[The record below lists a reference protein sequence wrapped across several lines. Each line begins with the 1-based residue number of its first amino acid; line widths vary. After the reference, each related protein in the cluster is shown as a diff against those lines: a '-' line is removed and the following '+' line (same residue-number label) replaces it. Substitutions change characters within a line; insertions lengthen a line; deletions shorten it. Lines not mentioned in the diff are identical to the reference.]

1 MAKETTVSSTKT
13 ARQSSVKSNAS
24 AFEKQL
30 LNKAVETRES
40 KTTRLSIDFL
50 KTIKEVTARRSQYD
64 ADKCFARISF
74 KDGKHSSVPLDFEV
88 PAEPGDKL
96 RLSTLQ
102 WKILTNED
110 GEEFTCLT
118 GDVQ

>member
-1 MAKETTVSSTKT
+1 MPSKNTSVSATS
-13 ARQSSVKSNAS
+13 ARQTVVKSNAS

-30 LNKAVETRES
+30 LTKAVETRES
-40 KTTRLSIDFL
+40 KLTRLSIDFL

-74 KDGKHSSVPLDFEV
+74 KDGKHSSVPLDYEV

-102 WKILTNED
+102 WKVLTTED

-118 GDVQ
+118 GNIQ

>member
-1 MAKETTVSSTKT
+1 MPSNNTSVSATS
-13 ARQSSVKSNAS
+13 ARQTVVKSNAS
-24 AFEKQL
+24 AFENQL
-30 LNKAVETRES
+30 LNKAVKSRES
-40 KTTRLSIDFL
+40 KLTRLSIDFL

-74 KDGKHSSVPLDFEV
+74 KDGKHSSVPLDYEV

-102 WKILTNED
+102 WKVLTNED

-118 GDVQ
+118 GNIQ

>member
-1 MAKETTVSSTKT
+1 MPSKNTSVSATS
-13 ARQSSVKSNAS
+13 ARQTVVKSNAS

-30 LNKAVETRES
+30 LTKAVETRES
-40 KTTRLSIDFL
+40 KLTRLSIDFL

-74 KDGKHSSVPLDFEV
+74 KDGKHSSVPLDYEV

-102 WKILTNED
+102 WKVLTNED

-118 GDVQ
+118 GNIQ

>member
-1 MAKETTVSSTKT
+1 MPSKNTSVSATS
-13 ARQSSVKSNAS
+13 ARQTVVKSNAS

-30 LNKAVETRES
+30 LNKAVESRES
-40 KTTRLSIDFL
+40 KLTRLSIDFL
-50 KTIKEVTARRSQYD
+50 KTIKEVTARRSQYN

-74 KDGKHSSVPLDFEV
+74 KDGKHSSVPLDYEV

-102 WKILTNED
+102 WKVLTNED

-118 GDVQ
+118 GIIQ

>member
-1 MAKETTVSSTKT
+1 MPSKNTSVSATS
-13 ARQSSVKSNAS
+13 ARQTVVKSNAS

-30 LNKAVETRES
+30 LNKAVESRES
-40 KTTRLSIDFL
+40 RLTRLSIDFL

-74 KDGKHSSVPLDFEV
+74 KDGKHSSVPLDYEV

-102 WKILTNED
+102 WKTLTNED

-118 GDVQ
+118 GNIQ

>member
-1 MAKETTVSSTKT
+1 MAKETKVSSTAT
-13 ARQSSVKSNAS
+13 ARQ
-24 AFEKQL
+24 FEKQL

-40 KTTRLSIDFL
+40 KLTRLSIDFL

-102 WKILTNED
+102 WKTLTNED

-118 GDVQ
+118 GDIQ